1 MTSLASLQQPCHLRS
16 TFMLRQYA
24 LAHLVLSS
32 SNGVKFSSRPGPTW
46 VRGSRKPW
54 GSLGGRLWRRWPGLS
69 RHLIK
74 EVPFRSLFV
83 SFEVL
88 EDLRGDPS
96 CHVVLNTLH
105 ALPRAGGRHIVADPA
120 HTGHSRFHVRWSHAF
135 FQRLISWTRFYALM
149 KKGSSNPGNQ
159 KRVWKWGSGTC
170 PPLYR

>member
-1 MTSLASLQQPCHLRS
+1 MPQPPASLQQLCHLRS

-46 VRGSRKPW
+46 DGGSRKPCR
-54 GSLGGRLWRRWPGLS
+54 SLPGRLWRRWPGLS

-74 EVPFRSLFV
+74 EVPWASLFV

-149 KKGSSNPGNQ
+149 KKGSSNQGNQ
-159 KRVWKWGSGTC
+159 KRVWKWGS
-170 PPLYR
+170 